1 MTVRRTTSIRTTTR
15 SVPVK
20 TRTGIRNIPVRVT
33 TRTTTIRRT
42 R

>member
-1 MTVRRTTSIRTTTR
+1 MTSRRTTSTRTTTR
-15 SVPVK
+15 TVPIK
-20 TRTGIRNIPVRVT
+20 TRTGTRNVPVRVT

>member
-1 MTVRRTTSIRTTTR
+1 MTVRLTSSTRTRTR

-20 TRTGIRNIPVRVT
+20 TRTGTRHVPVRVT
-33 TRTTTIRRT
+33 TRTTTIRRN

>member
-1 MTVRRTTSIRTTTR
+1 MTVRRTTSTRTTSRT
-15 SVPVK
+15 VPVK
-20 TRTGIRNIPVRVT
+20 TRTGTRHIPVRVT

>member
-1 MTVRRTTSIRTTTR
+1 MSVRRTTSTRTTTR
-15 SVPVK
+15 TVPVK
-20 TRTGIRNIPVRVT
+20 TRSGTRNIPVRVT

>member
-1 MTVRRTTSIRTTTR
+1 MTTRRSTRIRTTTR
-15 SVPVK
+15 NVPIK
-20 TRTGIRNIPVRVT
+20 TRTGTRNIPVRVT